1 LWRRSNAA
9 GVWTSMII
17 MFVATVVLPFGV
29 PVISGMR
36 TSEYLSKTTQPV
48 PVSRVYTA
56 SEMDVQNRKEEI
68 EKWQRLSDAGKAE
81 GTCPG
86 LLITGDTFEKITL
99 LPKKSIF
106 WSEGLKIVDGKVTGL
121 GNLKVELIALD
132 WLGWD
137 LSKNSYSL
145 NETLTFLFRIIFPFL
160 ILMTVARFT
169 KPEDKSRLDQ
179 FYGKMLTPVVGTH
192 EDDEKAMELTR
203 ANPGRLNYLKI
214 FPDSNWEIRR
224 WNREDWTGVI
234 GSSLAAVSV
243 VVLLVFLVSLG
254 S

>member
-1 LWRRSNAA
+1 
-9 GVWTSMII
+9 
-17 MFVATVVLPFGV
+17 
-29 PVISGMR
+29 MR
-36 TSEYLSKTTQPV
+36 TSEYLSKTTQPL

-56 SEMDVQNRKEEI
+56 TEMDVQNRKEDI
-68 EKWQRLSDAGKAE
+68 AKWGRLNAAGIAE
-81 GTCPG
+81 GPCPG
-86 LLITGDTFEKITL
+86 LLKAGDKFEKTTL

-106 WSEGLKIVDGKVTGL
+106 WSDGLIMKEGKVAGL
-121 GNLKVELIALD
+121 GNLKVELVALD

-160 ILMTVARFT
+160 ILMLVAGFT
-169 KPEDKSRLDQ
+169 KPEDKERLDQ

-192 EDDEKAMELTR
+192 VDDEKAMELTR
-203 ANPGRLNYLKI
+203 ANPHRFDYLKI

-224 WNREDWTGVI
+224 WNKEDWTGVI

>member
-1 LWRRSNAA
+1 
-9 GVWTSMII
+9 M
-17 MFVATVVLPFGV
+17 
-29 PVISGMR
+29 
-36 TSEYLSKTTQPV
+36 
-48 PVSRVYTA
+48 
-56 SEMDVQNRKEEI
+56 
-68 EKWQRLSDAGKAE
+68 
-81 GTCPG
+81 
-86 LLITGDTFEKITL
+86 
-99 LPKKSIF
+99 
-106 WSEGLKIVDGKVTGL
+106 

-137 LSKNSYSL
+137 LSENSYSL

-160 ILMTVARFT
+160 ILMLVARFT

-192 EDDEKAMELTR
+192 LDDDLAMEQTR
-203 ANPGRLNYLKI
+203 ANPGRFNYLKI
-214 FPDSNWEIRR
+214 FPESNWEFRR